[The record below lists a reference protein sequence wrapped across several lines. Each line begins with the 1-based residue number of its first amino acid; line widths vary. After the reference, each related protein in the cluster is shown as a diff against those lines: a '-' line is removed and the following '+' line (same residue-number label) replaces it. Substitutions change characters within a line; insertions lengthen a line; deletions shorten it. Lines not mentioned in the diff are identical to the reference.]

1 MGAEERGSF
10 RIGMQDA
17 AAGWGCGDGEEEGGH
32 GAVLAKKPPP
42 PPPCALPLPSGPL
55 HGLSA
60 RPAHPAV
67 GLKSRCASR
76 LVRHVRHVRAAL
88 GRRDRVHERDLGWCK
103 RW

>member
-42 PPPCALPLPSGPL
+42 PVRAPFALRS
-55 HGLSA
+55 SA
-60 RPAHPAV
+60 RSLCTPRPPRGGSEV
-67 GLKSRCASR
+67 SVRLSPGPSRAPRACRPWSSR
-76 LVRHVRHVRAAL
+76 SSSR
-88 GRRDRVHERDLGWCK
+88 K
-103 RW
+103 RPGVV